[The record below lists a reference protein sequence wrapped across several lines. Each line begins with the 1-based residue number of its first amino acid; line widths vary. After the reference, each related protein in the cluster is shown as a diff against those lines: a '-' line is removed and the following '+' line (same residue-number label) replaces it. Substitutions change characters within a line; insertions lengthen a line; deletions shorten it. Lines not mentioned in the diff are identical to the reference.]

1 MKNILFAVALIFSP
15 VVAFGI
21 EDDPVALTINGEPI
35 KKSEFEYIYKKNSSV
50 STSEKKSIDEYVEM
64 FINYKLKVLDAKSE
78 QLNLTDSYLK
88 EYERYENQLTYPY
101 MSDRETEEFLVSEAV
116 KRMNH
121 SILASHI
128 LVKCETS
135 DTIAAWNKINS
146 IYKKLENGE
155 SFEKMAK
162 EFSDCP
168 SGATG
173 GSLGFVNVFSTVY
186 DFENVVY
193 TTSEGSFSVP
203 FRTEFGYHIVKVFK
217 VKPNYKKR
225 RVSHILFMNDKNGY
239 DLLADS
245 IFRVASKDNV
255 DFASL
260 AKKYSNDAG
269 SAGKGGD
276 LGFLEEG
283 SFPMVFTN
291 SLSSLEAV
299 GDVVKVGSA
308 FGIHVVKLTEVVMFE
323 TADDCGADF
332 EKKVK
337 QSDRFDLSSFAY
349 EKNLKEK
356 YGVQVFEESIKVFD
370 MIVKEKNKE
379 IRKNRLYQNLDA
391 PLYTFM
397 GNTYPQVDFL
407 RFFLSELDDFE
418 VLLSS
423 GKLKDPELQVRE
435 FSKEKLRVYLFRK
448 MLEEEKKYL
457 RESNIDYRNLI
468 TEYSDG
474 LLLFEISAKK
484 VWNKAVKDTSALRE
498 YFERNRD
505 RYQWKEPRYKGFIV
519 YCNTEKIKKKVDG
532 IIKTTAMENISSAIF
547 KEFNSTASEEV
558 MVKEGLFP
566 KGKNHAVDVMMFKE
580 GEYKNEKYPY
590 VSMRGSLISAPESY
604 EDVKGLV
611 TADYQD
617 YLEKEWVKS
626 LREKYKVTVN
636 KEVLKTIK

>member
-1 MKNILFAVALIFSP
+1 MRNILITVALIFSP
-15 VVAFGI
+15 VFAFGV

-50 STSEKKSIDEYVEM
+50 SSSEKKSIDEYVEM
-64 FINYKLKVLDAKSE
+64 FVNYKLKVLDAKSE

-101 MSDRETEEFLVSEAV
+101 MSDKETTEYLMSEAV

-135 DTIAAWNKINS
+135 DTLAAWNKINS
-146 IYKKLENGE
+146 IYKKLKNGE
-155 SFEKMAK
+155 PFEKLAK

-186 DFENVVY
+186 DFENVAY
-193 TTSEGSFSVP
+193 TTPEGSYSAP
-203 FRTEFGYHIVKVFK
+203 FRTDFGYHIVKVFK

-225 RVSHILFMNDKNGY
+225 RVSHILFMNNKNGF

-245 IFRVASKDNV
+245 IFKIATKDNE

-260 AKKYSNDAG
+260 ARKYSDDEG

-276 LGFLEEG
+276 LGFLEDG
-283 SFPMVFTN
+283 SFPQVFTH
-291 SLSSLEAV
+291 SLSGLDAV
-299 GDVVKVGSA
+299 GDIVKVGSA
-308 FGIHVVKLTEVVMFE
+308 FGVHIVKLTEVVKFE
-323 TADDCGADF
+323 TVDDCGADF

-337 QSDRFDLSSFAY
+337 NSDRFDLSSLAY
-349 EKNLKEK
+349 EKYLKEK
-356 YGVQVFEESIKVFD
+356 YGVQVFEESIKAFD

-407 RFFLSELDDFE
+407 RFFLSELEDFE
-418 VLLSS
+418 ILKSS
-423 GKLKDPELQVRE
+423 GKLKDPELRERE
-435 FSKEKLRVYLFRK
+435 FSKEKLQVFLFRK
-448 MLEEEKKYL
+448 MLDEEKKHL
-457 RESNIDYRNLI
+457 RETNVDYRNLI

-484 VWNKAVKDTSALRE
+484 VWNKAVIDTSALRGF
-498 YFERNRD
+498 FEKNKEKYRWD
-505 RYQWKEPRYKGFIV
+505 EPRYKGFVV
-519 YCNTEKIKKKVDG
+519 YSSTEKIKKKVDE
-532 IIKTTAMENISSAIF
+532 IVKTTSMENINSSIF
-547 KEFNSTASEEV
+547 KEFNTTASDEV
-558 MVKEGLFP
+558 MVREGLFP

-590 VSMRGSLISAPESY
+590 VSLRGSLISAPECY

-626 LREKYKVTVN
+626 LREKYKVKVN
-636 KEVLKTIK
+636 KDVLKTIK

>member
-1 MKNILFAVALIFSP
+1 
-15 VVAFGI
+15 
-21 EDDPVALTINGEPI
+21 
-35 KKSEFEYIYKKNSSV
+35 
-50 STSEKKSIDEYVEM
+50 M
-64 FINYKLKVLDAKSE
+64 FVNYKLKVLDAKSE

-101 MSDRETEEFLVSEAV
+101 MSDKETTEYLMSEAV

-135 DTIAAWNKINS
+135 DTLAAWNKINS
-146 IYKKLENGE
+146 IYKKLKNGE
-155 SFEKMAK
+155 PFEKLAK

-186 DFENVVY
+186 DFENVAY
-193 TTSEGSFSVP
+193 TTPEGSYSAP
-203 FRTEFGYHIVKVFK
+203 FRTDFGYHIVKVFK

-225 RVSHILFMNDKNGY
+225 RVSHILFMNNKNGF

-245 IFRVASKDNV
+245 IFKIATKDNE

-260 AKKYSNDAG
+260 ARKYSDDEG

-276 LGFLEEG
+276 LGFLEDG
-283 SFPMVFTN
+283 SFPQVFTH
-291 SLSSLEAV
+291 SLSGLDAV
-299 GDVVKVGSA
+299 GDIVKVGSA
-308 FGIHVVKLTEVVMFE
+308 FGVHIVKLTEVVKFE
-323 TADDCGADF
+323 TVDDCGADF

-337 QSDRFDLSSFAY
+337 NSDRFDLSSLAY
-349 EKNLKEK
+349 EKYLKEK
-356 YGVQVFEESIKVFD
+356 YGVRVFEESIKAFD

-379 IRKNRLYQNLDA
+379 IRKNRLCQNLDA

-407 RFFLSELDDFE
+407 RFFLSELEDFE
-418 VLLSS
+418 ILKSS
-423 GKLKDPELQVRE
+423 GKLKDPELRERE
-435 FSKEKLRVYLFRK
+435 FSKEKLQVFLFRK
-448 MLEEEKKYL
+448 MLDEEKKHL
-457 RESNIDYRNLI
+457 RETNVDYRNLI

-484 VWNKAVKDTSALRE
+484 VWNKAVIDTSALRGF
-498 YFERNRD
+498 FEKNKEKYRWD
-505 RYQWKEPRYKGFIV
+505 EPRYKGFVV
-519 YCNTEKIKKKVDG
+519 YSSTEKIKKKVDE
-532 IIKTTAMENISSAIF
+532 IVKTTSMENINSSIF
-547 KEFNSTASEEV
+547 KEFNTTASDEV
-558 MVKEGLFP
+558 MVREGLFP

-590 VSMRGSLISAPESY
+590 VSLRGSLISAPECY

-626 LREKYKVTVN
+626 LREKYKVKVN
-636 KEVLKTIK
+636 KDVLKTIK

>member
-1 MKNILFAVALIFSP
+1 MRNILITVALIFSP
-15 VVAFGI
+15 VFAFGV
-21 EDDPVALTINGEPI
+21 EEDPVALTINGEPI

-50 STSEKKSIDEYVEM
+50 SSSEKKSIDEYVEM
-64 FINYKLKVLDAKSE
+64 FVNYKLKVLDAKSE

-101 MSDRETEEFLVSEAV
+101 MSDKETTEYLMSEAV

-135 DTIAAWNKINS
+135 DTLAAWNKINS
-146 IYKKLENGE
+146 IYKKLKNGE
-155 SFEKMAK
+155 PFEKLAK

-186 DFENVVY
+186 DFENVAY
-193 TTSEGSFSVP
+193 TTPEGSYSAP
-203 FRTEFGYHIVKVFK
+203 FRTDFGYHIVKVFK

-225 RVSHILFMNDKNGY
+225 RVSHILFMNNKNGF

-245 IFRVASKDNV
+245 IFKIATKDNE

-260 AKKYSNDAG
+260 ARKYSDDEG

-276 LGFLEEG
+276 LGFLEDG
-283 SFPMVFTN
+283 SFPQVFTH
-291 SLSSLEAV
+291 SLSGLDAV
-299 GDVVKVGSA
+299 GDIVKVGSA
-308 FGIHVVKLTEVVMFE
+308 FGVHIVKLTEVVKFE
-323 TADDCGADF
+323 TVDDCGADF

-337 QSDRFDLSSFAY
+337 NSDRFDLSSLAY
-349 EKNLKEK
+349 EKYLKEK
-356 YGVQVFEESIKVFD
+356 YGVRVFEESIKAFD

-407 RFFLSELDDFE
+407 RFFLSELEDFE
-418 VLLSS
+418 ILKSS
-423 GKLKDPELQVRE
+423 GKLKDPELRERE
-435 FSKEKLRVYLFRK
+435 FSKEKLQVFLFRK
-448 MLEEEKKYL
+448 MLDEEKKHL
-457 RESNIDYRNLI
+457 RETNVDYRNLI

-484 VWNKAVKDTSALRE
+484 VWNKAVIDTSALRVF
-498 YFERNRD
+498 FEKNKEKYRWN
-505 RYQWKEPRYKGFIV
+505 EPRYKGFVV
-519 YCNTEKIKKKVDG
+519 YSSTEKIKKKVDE
-532 IIKTTAMENISSAIF
+532 IVKTTSMENINSSIF
-547 KEFNSTASEEV
+547 KEFNTTASDEV

-590 VSMRGSLISAPESY
+590 VSLRGSLISAPECY

-626 LREKYKVTVN
+626 LREKYKVKVN
-636 KEVLKTIK
+636 KDVLKTIK

>member
-1 MKNILFAVALIFSP
+1 MRNILITVALIFSP
-15 VVAFGI
+15 VFAFGV

-50 STSEKKSIDEYVEM
+50 SSSEKKSIDEYVEM
-64 FINYKLKVLDAKSE
+64 FVNYKLKVLDAKSE

-101 MSDRETEEFLVSEAV
+101 MSDKETTEYLMSEAV

-135 DTIAAWNKINS
+135 DTLAAWNKINS
-146 IYKKLENGE
+146 IYKKLKNGE
-155 SFEKMAK
+155 PFEKLAK

-186 DFENVVY
+186 DFENVAY
-193 TTSEGSFSVP
+193 TTPEGSYSAP
-203 FRTEFGYHIVKVFK
+203 FRTDFGYHIVKVFK

-225 RVSHILFMNDKNGY
+225 RVSHILFMNNKKGF

-245 IFRVASKDNV
+245 IFKIATKDNE

-260 AKKYSNDAG
+260 ARKYSDDEG

-276 LGFLEEG
+276 LGFLEDG
-283 SFPMVFTN
+283 SFPQVFTH
-291 SLSSLEAV
+291 SLSGLDAV
-299 GDVVKVGSA
+299 GDIVKVGSA
-308 FGIHVVKLTEVVMFE
+308 FGVHIVKLTEVVKFE
-323 TADDCGADF
+323 TVDDCGADF

-337 QSDRFDLSSFAY
+337 NSDRFDLSSLAY
-349 EKNLKEK
+349 EKYLKEK
-356 YGVQVFEESIKVFD
+356 YGVQVFEESIKAFD

-407 RFFLSELDDFE
+407 RFFLSELEDFE
-418 VLLSS
+418 ILKSS
-423 GKLKDPELQVRE
+423 GKLKDPDLRERE
-435 FSKEKLRVYLFRK
+435 FSKEKLQVFLFRK
-448 MLEEEKKYL
+448 MLDEEKKHL
-457 RESNIDYRNLI
+457 RETNVDYRNLI

-484 VWNKAVKDTSALRE
+484 VWNKAVIDTSALRGF
-498 YFERNRD
+498 FEKNKEKYRWD
-505 RYQWKEPRYKGFIV
+505 EPRYKGFVV
-519 YCNTEKIKKKVDG
+519 YSSTEKIKKKVDE
-532 IIKTTAMENISSAIF
+532 IVKTTSMENINSSIF
-547 KEFNSTASEEV
+547 KEFNTTASDEV
-558 MVKEGLFP
+558 MVREGLFP

-590 VSMRGSLISAPESY
+590 VSLRGSLISAPECY

-626 LREKYKVTVN
+626 LREKYKVKVN
-636 KEVLKTIK
+636 KDVLKTIK